1 MFGSRWITAA
11 VGMALASLSL
21 AADYKL
27 TIIHTNDLHAR
38 VEPVVISRQEYG
50 GYARLATA
58 IQEELGAAENALL
71 LDAGD
76 VFQGTLYFNV
86 YGGLADAAI
95 MNYIGYSAMAVG
107 NHEFD
112 RGAPTLAKFAQ
123 QLQFPL
129 LSANLDVA
137 GDLDLKDLI
146 RPSVV
151 TEVGGERIG
160 IIGATTPDLPSISAM
175 PETVIMKD
183 WVESV
188 NKEAEALTARGI
200 NKIILLSHSAYEVD
214 VANGPKLRHV
224 DVIVGGHSH
233 TPLGEFEN
241 PLPGT
246 RQPEGKYPTELKDV
260 DGNPLL
266 VVQAWEWGKML
277 GRLEV
282 TFDENGV
289 VKSHAGTPR
298 LIDSTV
304 AEDPI
309 VATMVQAFRV
319 PIEEMMTKPIA
330 TAEEAIPQGASRS
343 GESAM
348 GNFIADAM
356 LHATKVNGVV
366 AAFMN
371 GGGVRAGYEAGNVTF
386 GTAITVQPF
395 ANTLAVVDVTGA
407 ELKSM
412 LEHGVATFPE
422 GSGAL
427 LHPSANF
434 RYVVDVTRPA
444 GDRVVE
450 ATLDGQALDMS
461 KTYRICL
468 NSFTAGG
475 GDAHANLKTRTGSYY
490 YDTGL
495 IDVDASVEY
504 IKSLGGTVKPVMDGR
519 ITVRR

>member
-1 MFGSRWITAA
+1 
-11 VGMALASLSL
+11 MALASLSL

-86 YGGLADAAI
+86 YGGLADAVYGGLADAAI

-137 GDLDLKDLI
+137 GDPDLKDLI

-160 IIGATTPDLPSISAM
+160 IIGATTPDLPTISAM

-214 VANGPKLRHV
+214 TAP
-224 DVIVGGHSH
+224 
-233 TPLGEFEN
+233 
-241 PLPGT
+241 T
-246 RQPEGKYPTELKDV
+246 RWTWPT
-260 DGNPLL
+260 
-266 VVQAWEWGKML
+266 
-277 GRLEV
+277 GR
-282 TFDENGV
+282 
-289 VKSHAGTPR
+289 S
-298 LIDSTV
+298 S
-304 AEDPI
+304 
-309 VATMVQAFRV
+309 ATW
-319 PIEEMMTKPIA
+319 T
-330 TAEEAIPQGASRS
+330 
-343 GESAM
+343 
-348 GNFIADAM
+348 
-356 LHATKVNGVV
+356 
-366 AAFMN
+366 
-371 GGGVRAGYEAGNVTF
+371 
-386 GTAITVQPF
+386 
-395 ANTLAVVDVTGA
+395 
-407 ELKSM
+407 
-412 LEHGVATFPE
+412 
-422 GSGAL
+422 
-427 LHPSANF
+427 
-434 RYVVDVTRPA
+434 
-444 GDRVVE
+444 
-450 ATLDGQALDMS
+450 
-461 KTYRICL
+461 
-468 NSFTAGG
+468 
-475 GDAHANLKTRTGSYY
+475 
-490 YDTGL
+490 
-495 IDVDASVEY
+495 
-504 IKSLGGTVKPVMDGR
+504 
-519 ITVRR
+519 